1 MFSNFEYESIP
12 LKDIQLDVRNPRIVT
27 QRRLSSQDEI
37 LAYLYEY
44 EQLDDFIKKIVAEG
58 KNIGAERPYVVK
70 DGVHFVVIEGNTRIA
85 AYKVLTG
92 LLKPPKDYAVPHI
105 AETTRLILLSA
116 DCSIAP
122 SRDSLLPIMANAH
135 FGHGDK
141 SKWGYLGSRKAVYD
155 EWKAGKTIPRIAKA
169 FDRSA
174 GEIKELI
181 LEYLLY
187 LKALGLRWSKK
198 EKEALLNPAVQF
210 NPPVRFLQTKGHKE
224 KIGISLDSA
233 NLKVVF
239 TDGEAPKR
247 FKHLLKRLVIS
258 PQPGLGATATYDDVF
273 SDYGSK
279 TKVAASRRSSKKT
292 SASSSGSGATTLKV
306 GALFAYVATINNALI
321 RQLMTEAKDINFKK
335 LPAAATF
342 LLRNIIETILKEI
355 IHKQNANPANRTL
368 DLEGCLNLCASN
380 HVRLSS
386 ADKNVL
392 KDFQKHHLGYVNL
405 GAHGNVIPNPDR
417 VAGARDSIDQFV
429 KRHV

>member
-306 GALFAYVATINNALI
+306 GA
-321 RQLMTEAKDINFKK
+321 
-335 LPAAATF
+335 
-342 LLRNIIETILKEI
+342 
-355 IHKQNANPANRTL
+355 
-368 DLEGCLNLCASN
+368 
-380 HVRLSS
+380 
-386 ADKNVL
+386 
-392 KDFQKHHLGYVNL
+392 
-405 GAHGNVIPNPDR
+405 
-417 VAGARDSIDQFV
+417 
-429 KRHV
+429 